1 MLGRVTG
8 SSLETAFTDCLKKN
22 IDVFV
27 DVITLAAPA
36 VFSANSPLLLISDNK
51 VAYQCC

>member
-1 MLGRVTG
+1 MLGRVAG
-8 SSLETAFTDCLKKN
+8 SSLETTFTDCLKKN

-36 VFSANSPLLLISDNK
+36 VFSTKLSLAAHL
-51 VAYQCC
+51 